1 MFAVSYQSVVR
12 LLNLPQNMI
21 LSIEGNEN
29 NMLGYPYKLP
39 RLVDGKKPY
48 IVFYVWNENTSK
60 LERIRRQV
68 PKGVDKKAWV
78 KEKIKSITEILVA
91 GYRIMKPKEPETQ
104 ESTIQIEIKE
114 NITTLQALQEIY
126 EIRKRENTANSASR
140 EKSFVKVFSEFL
152 RSQGLEFLPLKDL
165 QNKHITAFLDGIKA
179 KGNSNLTRNNYLT
192 WLKAVLNTLKAR
204 GYIETNPA
212 QNIKKLKEEQTKSIA
227 LEPSHLR
234 LILQTIKETD
244 TETYIFCLFVF
255 YTFIR
260 PIELRRLKVG
270 QINLATQKIV
280 IYGNQSKNKKTEY
293 VMLPEPLKR
302 VLQETKF
309 LERNTE
315 EPLFSDTTPLHYSR
329 NRYSILFAEVC
340 KALQMPKDYSLYCL
354 KHTGVVEYYKKGCG
368 IKFIKEQC
376 RHSSLEQTDKYLKSL
391 GLFENEEILRN
402 APEI

>member
-1 MFAVSYQSVVR
+1 
-12 LLNLPQNMI
+12 MI

-48 IVFYVWNENTSK
+48 IFFYVWNENTGK
-60 LERIRRQV
+60 LERIRREV

-91 GYRIMKPKEPETQ
+91 GYRIVKTKEEKQQ
-104 ESTIQIEIKE
+104 ENTIQIEIKE
-114 NITTLQALQEIY
+114 NISTLQALQEIY
-126 EIRKRENTANSASR
+126 EVRKRENKANSASR

-152 RSQGLEFLPLKDL
+152 RFRGLEFLPLKDL

-179 KGNSNLTRNNYLT
+179 KGNSNLTRNNYLN

-227 LEPSHLR
+227 LELSHLR

-293 VMLPEPLKR
+293 VMLPEPLKK

-309 LERNTE
+309 LERE
-315 EPLFSDTTPLHYSR
+315 AEKPLFSDTTPLHYSR

-354 KHTGVVEYYKKGCG
+354 KHTGVVEYYKNGFGATK
-368 IKFIKEQC
+368 
-376 RHSSLEQTDKYLKSL
+376 D
-391 GLFENEEILRN
+391 
-402 APEI
+402 